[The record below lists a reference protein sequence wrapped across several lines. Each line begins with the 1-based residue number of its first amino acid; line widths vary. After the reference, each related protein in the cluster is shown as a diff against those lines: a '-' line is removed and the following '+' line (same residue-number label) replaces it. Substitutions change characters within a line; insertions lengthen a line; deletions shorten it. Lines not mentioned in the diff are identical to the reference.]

1 LSCTILYLGDLYG
14 EPNDTNQ
21 TCPSG
26 FGCLFT
32 GATVYVSGQLG
43 LSEPSGELPLTFSEQ
58 ARQAFLNIE
67 SILKE
72 AGLTRHDVVK
82 FTVFL
87 SDLNNFSELN
97 ILMESLFMS
106 GSFPARS
113 VIQAT
118 RLPKDALIEI
128 DAIAVH

>member
-1 LSCTILYLGDLYG
+1 MA
-14 EPNDTNQ
+14 NQ
-21 TCPSG
+21 TIQTKLAPAALGAYSQG
-26 FGCLFT
+26 IKA

-43 LSEPSGELPLTFSEQ
+43 LSESSSALPSTFSEQ

-72 AGLTRHDVVK
+72 VGLTRHDVVK
-82 FTVFL
+82 LTVFL

-97 ILMESLFMS
+97 NLMESLFMS

-113 VIQAT
+113 VIQAS

>member
-1 LSCTILYLGDLYG
+1 MA
-14 EPNDTNQ
+14 NQ
-21 TCPSG
+21 TIQTKLAPAA
-26 FGCLFT
+26 L
-32 GATVYVSGQLG
+32 GAYSQGIKAGETIYVSGQLG
-43 LSEPSGELPLTFSEQ
+43 LSANSSVLPSTFSEQ

-72 AGLTRHDVVK
+72 AGLKLHDVVK

-87 SDLNNFSELN
+87 SDLNDFSELN
-97 ILMESLFMS
+97 KLMESLFMS
-106 GSFPARS
+106 CALPARS
-113 VIQAT
+113 VIQVS